1 MVKKRIFALTVMV
14 CILVMGVV
22 YGKWSKRLNVGLET
36 KSGVLKYEIGDI
48 SECKVSILSNN
59 VVYEVAPEK
68 LEFKE
73 NNNKELVIK
82 LSEEQLKNVFGN
94 NGKITEIQLEYAAK
108 PSDKNSIYSVDIDK
122 ELKTHTAE
130 IFSNKENKTEKNQE
144 NIATSGE
151 IISPI
156 KAADENKVTSDKE
169 ETDNEENNKEDKIGM
184 IVNDN
189 EIGEM
194 VNRIIKCVTST
205 SSEYIISDEG
215 KYIQISHNTK
225 LEDYEFK
232 SGDIFTID
240 YDDVIEQK
248 NKDDCDKNRA
258 ISETYCLWT
267 QKIKLQCRIIIT
279 E

>member
-1 MVKKRIFALTVMV
+1 MVKKRIFALTVML

-59 VVYEVAPEK
+59 ISYEVASEK

-82 LSEEQLKNVFGN
+82 LSEEELKSVFGN
-94 NGKITEIQLEYAAK
+94 NGKITEIQIEYAAK
-108 PSDKNSIYSVDIDK
+108 PSDKNTIYSVDIDK
-122 ELKTHTAE
+122 DLKTHTAE
-130 IFSNKENKTEKNQE
+130 IFSNKENKTENNQE

-156 KAADENKVTSDKE
+156 NATAENRT
-169 ETDNEENNKEDKIGM
+169 
-184 IVNDN
+184 
-189 EIGEM
+189 
-194 VNRIIKCVTST
+194 IKCVTST
-205 SSEYIISDEG
+205 SSEYRINDEE
-215 KYIQISHNTK
+215 KYIEISHNTK
-225 LEDYEFK
+225 LEEYEFK
-232 SGDIFTID
+232 TGDIFTID

-248 NKDDCDKNRA
+248 NKDDYDKNRT
-258 ISETYCLWT
+258 ISETYCLWS